1 MLKIGSLKLKSN
13 LILAPLAGISDLP
26 FRMLNRRFGAEL
38 GFVEMINC
46 RSMGFKSK
54 RTLQMLSTHPEDR
67 PLGVQL
73 LGCEEEYI
81 LKALGVLKK
90 YEFDLLDFNAACPAK
105 KVARRGEGA
114 SLLRDPKLL
123 HKLLKLVVK
132 HSKKNLP
139 VTVKIRSGWDK
150 NSVNAR
156 EVALLAEDAG
166 VDGLFIHG
174 RTKTQGYSGDV
185 DYKAIAEVKKALE
198 IPVIASG
205 NIFTA
210 QLIKKM
216 FDETGCDGVAVARGA
231 LGNPWIF
238 SGKQPNKEEII
249 ATVREHLEGCIRFYG
264 ERIGV
269 MKFRKF
275 FIWYTKGMSKV
286 RHLREEC
293 SRAKTLQGVVNIIE
307 HLGR

>member
-1 MLKIGSLKLKSN
+1 
-13 LILAPLAGISDLP
+13 
-26 FRMLNRRFGAEL
+26 
-38 GFVEMINC
+38 
-46 RSMGFKSK
+46 
-54 RTLQMLSTHPEDR
+54 
-67 PLGVQL
+67 
-73 LGCEEEYI
+73 
-81 LKALGVLKK
+81 
-90 YEFDLLDFNAACPAK
+90 
-105 KVARRGEGA
+105 
-114 SLLRDPKLL
+114 
-123 HKLLKLVVK
+123 
-132 HSKKNLP
+132 
-139 VTVKIRSGWDK
+139 
-150 NSVNAR
+150 
-156 EVALLAEDAG
+156 
-166 VDGLFIHG
+166 LFIHG